1 MIQSPFLFDKLIN
14 RVLPLFLSMSFSPRK
29 NLFDSSFHAVFLNYL
44 FFFFYLVIAW
54 YPVVFFWF
62 AGGLKCWSCSFMKE
76 GVLAFGTQLHSRI
89 KFEAVCVLGT
99 TRRLPALRRPSSKK
113 IQSISKCQRG
123 SCFEESPPPKMF
135 PFSTFNCRRYRSCR
149 KANTYHKSI
158 KNKNKNAFAGKT
170 VRLLG

>member
-1 MIQSPFLFDKLIN
+1 
-14 RVLPLFLSMSFSPRK
+14 MSFSPRK

-99 TRRLPALRRPSSKK
+99 TRRLPALRRPSSEKFNLSVNVSAGPVSKNRLHQKCFRFPLLIVGDIGLVEKQTHVSQKHKK
-113 IQSISKCQRG
+113 QKQKTPLPEKQSDFLDRIPLKPA
-123 SCFEESPPPKMF
+123 FDDLF
-135 PFSTFNCRRYRSCR
+135 PF
-149 KANTYHKSI
+149 
-158 KNKNKNAFAGKT
+158 
-170 VRLLG
+170 